1 MYFMVLNITKSHSSI
16 ENLDNYSLEP
26 QNVLATTLQ
35 RLTKVQNHSDFNII
49 LHNYYFLLQ

>member
-1 MYFMVLNITKSHSSI
+1 MYFMVLNLTKSHSSI